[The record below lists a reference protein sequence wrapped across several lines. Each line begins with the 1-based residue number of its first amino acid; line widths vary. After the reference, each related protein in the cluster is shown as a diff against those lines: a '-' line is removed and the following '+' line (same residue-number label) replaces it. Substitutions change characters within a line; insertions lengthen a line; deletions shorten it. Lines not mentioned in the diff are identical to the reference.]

1 MNITKD
7 SDKILSFLVKDDN
20 INYKY
25 HKPIGK
31 SKHIF
36 KVLYDKLSKAS
47 TLIKEIGASEVTKIT
62 NPEQIVKPRDY
73 DNRSF
78 PAKILQHIDQHSKT
92 QYLYIVNSNTSTNSS
107 TNSSL
112 FSRTIK
118 VYFVDEHNDQ
128 VPDPNKYA
136 DCFKKML
143 YWFYILNSSA
153 SRTCSQTITVYIY
166 LSSVKKELPLHSS
179 IIIDQNHANTGFTKN
194 CSVNSE
200 ICIFRK
206 EEWFKVFLHES
217 FHNFSLDFSDMNI
230 DHLNK
235 QILQLFPL
243 VNSEVTAYEAYT
255 EFWAEIMNACILAI
269 SLKGNTLGK
278 NKSHTPTLNEFLQ
291 TCEFII
297 NCERNFGMYQL
308 VKVLKHM
315 NLSYFDLINQT
326 KREERNTQ
334 TDRPKRNC
342 TDLKQNNPDRKRN
355 CTDRKRN
362 CYKEATNVLSYYV
375 LKNIL
380 LNNYNEFLDWCDKNN
395 TNTFQFVKTEEH
407 LQMFYKFIEK
417 HYKTKDMLELINYAE
432 KLKSLDPFICKSMRM
447 TCCESN

>member
-36 KVLYDKLSKAS
+36 KVLYDKLSKATS
-47 TLIKEIGASEVTKIT
+47 LIKEIGASEVTKIT
-62 NPEQIVKPRDY
+62 NSGQIVKPRDY

-92 QYLYIVNSNTSTNSS
+92 QYLYIVNSNTSLNTSPNSS
-107 TNSSL
+107 LNSSPSSSPNPSL

-118 VYFVDEHNDQ
+118 VYFVDEHNEPILDK
-128 VPDPNKYA
+128 NKYA
-136 DCFKKML
+136 ECFKKML
-143 YWFYILNSSA
+143 YWFYILNSCA
-153 SRTCSQTITVYIY
+153 SSTCSQTITIYIY
-166 LSSVKKELPLHSS
+166 LSSVKKELPEHSS

-200 ICIFRK
+200 ICIFRE

-243 VNSEVTAYEAYT
+243 ANSEVTAYEAYT
-255 EFWAEIMNACILAI
+255 EFWAEIMNASILAI
-269 SLKGNTLGK
+269 SI
-278 NKSHTPTLNEFLQ
+278 NKTTIPTLNEFLQ

-326 KREERNTQ
+326 KREERN
-334 TDRPKRNC
+334 PIYIK
-342 TDLKQNNPDRKRN
+342 KQYR
-355 CTDRKRN
+355 
-362 CYKEATNVLSYYV
+362 EATNVLSYYV

-417 HYKTKDMLELINYAE
+417 HYKTKDMLEVINHAE
-432 KLKSLDPFICKSMRM
+432 KLKSIDPFICKSMRM

>member
-36 KVLYDKLSKAS
+36 KVLYDKLSKAV
-47 TLIKEIGASEVTKIT
+47 TLIKEIGTSEVIKIT

-78 PAKILQHIDQHSKT
+78 PAKIMEHIGQHSKT
-92 QYLYIVNSNTSTNSS
+92 QYLYTVNSNTSS
-107 TNSSL
+107 NSSL

-118 VYFVDEHNDQ
+118 VYFIDEHTDQ
-128 VPDPNKYA
+128 NIDKNKYA

-200 ICIFRK
+200 ICIFRE

-243 VNSEVTAYEAYT
+243 ANSEVTAYEAYT
-255 EFWAEIMNACILAI
+255 EFWAEIMNAAILAI
-269 SLKGNTLGK
+269 VTPNSNK
-278 NKSHTPTLNEFLQ
+278 NGLPIPTLNEFLK

-315 NLSYFDLINQT
+315 NLSYFDLINIK
-326 KREERNTQ
+326 KREEINTQ
-334 TDRPKRNC
+334 P
-342 TDLKQNNPDRKRN
+342 DLKMN

-362 CYKEATNVLSYYV
+362 CTDSKRNCTDSKQNCTDCKRNCYKENTNVLSYYV

-417 HYKTKDMLELINYAE
+417 HYKTKDMLDMIDHAE
-432 KLKSLDPFICKSMRM
+432 KMKSIDPFICQSMRM
-447 TCCESN
+447 TCCESV

>member
-36 KVLYDKLSKAS
+36 KVLYDKLSKAA

-62 NPEQIVKPRDY
+62 NPAQIVKPRDY

-78 PAKILQHIDQHSKT
+78 PAKIMEHINKNSKT
-92 QYLYIVNSNTSTNSS
+92 QYLYTVNSNTNP
-107 TNSSL
+107 SL

-118 VYFVDEHNDQ
+118 VYFVDEHNEPIVDK
-128 VPDPNKYA
+128 NKYA

-143 YWFYILNSSA
+143 YWFYILNSCA
-153 SRTCSQTITVYIY
+153 SSTCSQTITIYIY
-166 LSSVKKELPLHSS
+166 LSSVKKELPSHSS

-243 VNSEVTAYEAYT
+243 ANSEVTAYEAYT
-255 EFWAEIMNACILAI
+255 EFWAEIMNAAILAI
-269 SLKGNTLGK
+269 SI
-278 NKSHTPTLNEFLQ
+278 NKSPTPTLNDFLQ

-334 TDRPKRNC
+334 TDLKRNC
-342 TDLKQNNPDRKRN
+342 TDLKQNNPDCKRN
-355 CTDRKRN
+355 CTDLKQNNPDCKRNCTDLKQN

-380 LNNYNEFLDWCDKNN
+380 LNNYNEFLYWCDQNN

-417 HYKTKDMLELINYAE
+417 HYKTKDMLDMINYAE
-432 KLKSLDPFICKSMRM
+432 KLKSIDPFICKSMRM

>member
-36 KVLYDKLSKAS
+36 KLLYDKLSKAS
-47 TLIKEIGASEVTKIT
+47 TLIKENVASEVTKIT
-62 NPEQIVKPRDY
+62 NHEQIVKPRDY

-128 VPDPNKYA
+128 TIDQNKYA

-153 SRTCSQTITVYIY
+153 SRTCSQTITIYIY
-166 LSSVKKELPLHSS
+166 LSSVKKELPEHSS
-179 IIIDQNHANTGFTKN
+179 IIIDQNHANTGFTRN
-194 CSVNSE
+194 CMVNSE

-230 DHLNK
+230 DYLNK
-235 QILQLFPL
+235 QILHLFPL

-278 NKSHTPTLNEFLQ
+278 NGVIGVTTPTPTLNEFLRI
-291 TCEFII
+291 TEFII

-315 NLSYFDLINQT
+315 NLSYFDLI
-326 KREERNTQ
+326 KREERNPQ
-334 TDRPKRNC
+334 P
-342 TDLKQNNPDRKRN
+342 DLKQNNP
-355 CTDRKRN
+355 DRKRN

-417 HYKTKDMLELINYAE
+417 YYKSKDLLEMIDHAE
-432 KLKSLDPFICKSMRM
+432 KMKSIDPFICQSMRM
-447 TCCESN
+447 TCCESV

>member
-36 KVLYDKLSKAS
+36 KVLYNKLSKAA
-47 TLIKEIGASEVTKIT
+47 TLIKEIGTSEVTKIT
-62 NPEQIVKPRDY
+62 NHEQIVKPRDY
-73 DNRSF
+73 DSRSF

-92 QYLYIVNSNTSTNSS
+92 QYLYTVNSNTSP
-107 TNSSL
+107 SL

-118 VYFVDEHNDQ
+118 VYFVDEHNDTNINK
-128 VPDPNKYA
+128 NKYA

-143 YWFYILNSSA
+143 YWFYILNSCA
-153 SRTCSQTITVYIY
+153 SSTCSQTITIYIY
-166 LSSVKKELPLHSS
+166 LSSVKKELPSHSS
-179 IIIDQNHANTGFTKN
+179 IIIDQNHANTGFTRN
-194 CSVNSE
+194 CTVNSE
-200 ICIFRK
+200 ICIFRE

-243 VNSEVTAYEAYT
+243 ANSEVTAYEAYT

-278 NKSHTPTLNEFLQ
+278 NGVIGVTTPTLNEFLQ

-326 KREERNTQ
+326 KREERN
-334 TDRPKRNC
+334 PIYIK
-342 TDLKQNNPDRKRN
+342 KQYR
-355 CTDRKRN
+355 
-362 CYKEATNVLSYYV
+362 EATNVLSYYV

-417 HYKTKDMLELINYAE
+417 HYKTKDMLELIAHAE
-432 KLKSLDPFICKSMRM
+432 KLKSIDPFICQSMRM

>member
-36 KVLYDKLSKAS
+36 KVLYDKLSKAA
-47 TLIKEIGASEVTKIT
+47 TLIKEIGTSEVIKIT

-92 QYLYIVNSNTSTNSS
+92 QYLYIVNSNTSLNTSPNSS
-107 TNSSL
+107 LNSSPSSSPNPSL

-118 VYFVDEHNDQ
+118 VYFVDEHNEPILDK
-128 VPDPNKYA
+128 NKYA

-143 YWFYILNSSA
+143 YWFYILNSCA
-153 SRTCSQTITVYIY
+153 SSTCSQTITIYIY
-166 LSSVKKELPLHSS
+166 LSSVKKELPEHSS

-200 ICIFRK
+200 ICIFRE

-235 QILQLFPL
+235 QILHLFPL
-243 VNSEVTAYEAYT
+243 ANSEVTAYEAYT
-255 EFWAEIMNACILAI
+255 EFWAEIMNASILAI
-269 SLKGNTLGK
+269 SI
-278 NKSHTPTLNEFLQ
+278 NKTTIPTLNEFLQ

-315 NLSYFDLINQT
+315 NLSYIDLINIK
-326 KREERNTQ
+326 KREERNPQ
-334 TDRPKRNC
+334 PDRP
-342 TDLKQNNPDRKRN
+342 
-355 CTDRKRN
+355 KRN

-417 HYKTKDMLELINYAE
+417 HYKTKDMLEVINHAE
-432 KLKSLDPFICKSMRM
+432 KLKSIDPFICKSMRM

>member
-36 KVLYDKLSKAS
+36 KVLYNKLSKAK

-92 QYLYIVNSNTSTNSS
+92 QYLYTVNSNTSTNSS
-107 TNSSL
+107 LNSSL

-118 VYFVDEHNDQ
+118 VYFIDEHNEPTLDK
-128 VPDPNKYA
+128 NKYA

-166 LSSVKKELPLHSS
+166 LSSVKKELPEHSS
-179 IIIDQNHANTGFTKN
+179 IIIDQNNANTGFNKN

-200 ICIFRK
+200 ICIFRE

-230 DHLNK
+230 DHINK

-243 VNSEVTAYEAYT
+243 ANSEVTAYEAYT

-278 NKSHTPTLNEFLQ
+278 NGVTTPTLNEFLK

-315 NLSYFDLINQT
+315 NLSYIDLINIK

-334 TDRPKRNC
+334 
-342 TDLKQNNPDRKRN
+342 TDLKQNNPDRK
-355 CTDRKRN
+355 
-362 CYKEATNVLSYYV
+362 YKENTNVLSYYV

-380 LNNYNEFLDWCDKNN
+380 LNNYNEFLEWCDQNN

-417 HYKTKDMLELINYAE
+417 HYKTKDMLELINHAE
-432 KLKSLDPFICKSMRM
+432 KLKSIDPFICKSMRM

>member
-36 KVLYDKLSKAS
+36 KVLYNKLSKAA
-47 TLIKEIGASEVTKIT
+47 TLIKEIGTSEVTKIT
-62 NPEQIVKPRDY
+62 NHEQIVKPRDY
-73 DNRSF
+73 DSRSF

-92 QYLYIVNSNTSTNSS
+92 QYLYTVNSNTSP
-107 TNSSL
+107 SL

-118 VYFVDEHNDQ
+118 VYFVDEHNDTNINK
-128 VPDPNKYA
+128 NKYA

-143 YWFYILNSSA
+143 YWFYILNSCA
-153 SRTCSQTITVYIY
+153 SSTCSQTITIYIY
-166 LSSVKKELPLHSS
+166 LSSVKKELPSHSS
-179 IIIDQNHANTGFTKN
+179 IIIDQNHANTGFTRN
-194 CSVNSE
+194 CTVNSE
-200 ICIFRK
+200 ICIFRE

-243 VNSEVTAYEAYT
+243 ANSEVTAYEAYT

-278 NKSHTPTLNEFLQ
+278 NGVIGVTTPTLNEFLQ

-326 KREERNTQ
+326 KREERN
-334 TDRPKRNC
+334 PIYIK
-342 TDLKQNNPDRKRN
+342 KQYR
-355 CTDRKRN
+355 
-362 CYKEATNVLSYYV
+362 EATNVLSYYV

-417 HYKTKDMLELINYAE
+417 HYKTKDMLDMIDHAE
-432 KLKSLDPFICKSMRM
+432 KLKSIDPFICQSMRM

>member
-36 KVLYDKLSKAS
+36 KVLYDKLSKAV
-47 TLIKEIGASEVTKIT
+47 TLIKEIGTSEVIKIT

-78 PAKILQHIDQHSKT
+78 PAKIMEHIGQHSKT
-92 QYLYIVNSNTSTNSS
+92 QYLYTVNSNTSS
-107 TNSSL
+107 NSSL

-118 VYFVDEHNDQ
+118 VYFIDEHTDQ
-128 VPDPNKYA
+128 NIDKNKYA

-200 ICIFRK
+200 ICIFRE

-243 VNSEVTAYEAYT
+243 ANSEVTAYEAYT
-255 EFWAEIMNACILAI
+255 EFWAEIMNAAILAI
-269 SLKGNTLGK
+269 VTPNSNK
-278 NKSHTPTLNEFLQ
+278 NGLPIPTLNEFLQ

-334 TDRPKRNC
+334 IDRPKRNSS
-342 TDLKQNNPDRKRN
+342 
-355 CTDRKRN
+355 
-362 CYKEATNVLSYYV
+362 YKENTNVLSYYI

-417 HYKTKDMLELINYAE
+417 YYKSKDLLEMIDHAE
-432 KLKSLDPFICKSMRM
+432 KMKSIDPFICQSMRM
-447 TCCESN
+447 TCCESV

>member
-36 KVLYDKLSKAS
+36 KVLYDKLSKAA
-47 TLIKEIGASEVTKIT
+47 TLIKEIGASEVIKIT

-78 PAKILQHIDQHSKT
+78 PAKIMDHINKNSKR
-92 QYLYIVNSNTSTNSS
+92 QYLYTVNSNTSSL
-107 TNSSL
+107 NSSL

-118 VYFVDEHNDQ
+118 VYFVDEHNEPILDK
-128 VPDPNKYA
+128 NKYA

-153 SRTCSQTITVYIY
+153 SSTCSQTITIYIY
-166 LSSVKKELPLHSS
+166 LSSVKKELPSHSS

-200 ICIFRK
+200 ICIFRE

-230 DHLNK
+230 SHINK

-243 VNSEVTAYEAYT
+243 ANSEVTAYEAYT
-255 EFWAEIMNACILAI
+255 EFWAEIMNASILAI

-278 NKSHTPTLNEFLQ
+278 NGVIGVTTPTPTLNEFLK
-291 TCEFII
+291 TSEFII

-315 NLSYFDLINQT
+315 NLSYFDLI

-334 TDRPKRNC
+334 

-355 CTDRKRN
+355 C
-362 CYKEATNVLSYYV
+362 YKENTNVLSYYV

-380 LNNYNEFLDWCDKNN
+380 LNNYNEFLDWCDQNN
-395 TNTFQFVKTEEH
+395 TNIFQFVKTEEH

-417 HYKTKDMLELINYAE
+417 HYKTKDMLELIDHAE
-432 KLKSLDPFICKSMRM
+432 KLKSIDPFICKSMRM

>member
-36 KVLYDKLSKAS
+36 KVLYNKLIKAK

-78 PAKILQHIDQHSKT
+78 PAKILQHIDKHSKT

-107 TNSSL
+107 L

-118 VYFVDEHNDQ
+118 VYFVDEDNEPTLDK
-128 VPDPNKYA
+128 NKYA

-153 SRTCSQTITVYIY
+153 SSTCSQTITIYIY
-166 LSSVKKELPLHSS
+166 LSSVKKELPVHSS
-179 IIIDQNHANTGFTKN
+179 IIIDQNHANTGFTRN
-194 CSVNSE
+194 CMVNSE
-200 ICIFRK
+200 ICIFRE

-230 DHLNK
+230 NHINK

-243 VNSEVTAYEAYT
+243 ANSEVTAYEAYT

-269 SLKGNTLGK
+269 SLKGNTLGE
-278 NKSHTPTLNEFLQ
+278 NKVIGVTTPTLNEFLQ

-315 NLSYFDLINQT
+315 NLSYIDLI

-334 TDRPKRNC
+334 

-355 CTDRKRN
+355 C
-362 CYKEATNVLSYYV
+362 YKENTNVLSYYV

-380 LNNYNEFLDWCDKNN
+380 LNNYNEFLEWCVQNN
-395 TNTFQFVKTEEH
+395 TNIFQFVKTEEH

-417 HYKTKDMLELINYAE
+417 HYKTKDMLELIDHAE
-432 KLKSLDPFICKSMRM
+432 KLKSIDPFICKSMRM

>member
-36 KVLYDKLSKAS
+36 KVLYNKLSKAA
-47 TLIKEIGASEVTKIT
+47 TLIKEIGTSEVTKIT
-62 NPEQIVKPRDY
+62 NSGQIVKPRDY
-73 DNRSF
+73 DTRSF

-92 QYLYIVNSNTSTNSS
+92 QYLYTVNSNTSP
-107 TNSSL
+107 SL

-118 VYFVDEHNDQ
+118 VYFVDEHNDTNINK
-128 VPDPNKYA
+128 NKYA

-143 YWFYILNSSA
+143 YWFYILNSCA
-153 SRTCSQTITVYIY
+153 SSTCSQTITIYIY
-166 LSSVKKELPLHSS
+166 LSSVKKELPVHSS
-179 IIIDQNHANTGFTKN
+179 IIIDQNHANTGFTRN
-194 CSVNSE
+194 CTVNSE
-200 ICIFRK
+200 ICIFRE

-243 VNSEVTAYEAYT
+243 ANSEVTAYEAYT

-278 NKSHTPTLNEFLQ
+278 NGVIGVTTPTLNEFLQ

-326 KREERNTQ
+326 KREERNPI
-334 TDRPKRNC
+334 DIK
-342 TDLKQNNPDRKRN
+342 KQYR
-355 CTDRKRN
+355 
-362 CYKEATNVLSYYV
+362 EATNVLSYYV

-380 LNNYNEFLDWCDKNN
+380 LNNYNEFLYWCDQNN
-395 TNTFQFVKTEEH
+395 TNTFQFIKTEEH

-417 HYKTKDMLELINYAE
+417 YYKTKDMLELIAHAE
-432 KLKSLDPFICKSMRM
+432 KLKSIDPFICQSMRM

>member
-36 KVLYDKLSKAS
+36 KVLYDKLSKAA
-47 TLIKEIGASEVTKIT
+47 TLIKETGASEIIKIT
-62 NPEQIVKPRDY
+62 NPKQIVKPRDY

-78 PAKILQHIDQHSKT
+78 PAKIMDHINKNSKT
-92 QYLYIVNSNTSTNSS
+92 QYLYTVNSNTSTLS
-107 TNSSL
+107 TPNSSL
-112 FSRTIK
+112 FTRTIK
-118 VYFVDEHNDQ
+118 VYFVDEDND
-128 VPDPNKYA
+128 VNIDKNKYI

-143 YWFYILNSSA
+143 YWFYILNSCA
-153 SRTCSQTITVYIY
+153 SSTCSQTITIYIY
-166 LSSVKKELPLHSS
+166 LSSVKKELPVHSS
-179 IIIDQNHANTGFTKN
+179 IIIDQNHANTGFTRN
-194 CSVNSE
+194 CMVNSE

-243 VNSEVTAYEAYT
+243 ANSEVTAYEAYT
-255 EFWAEIMNACILAI
+255 EFWAEIMNASILAI

-278 NKSHTPTLNEFLQ
+278 NGVIGVTTPTLNEFLQ

-326 KREERNTQ
+326 KREERNTI
-334 TDRPKRNC
+334 DIK
-342 TDLKQNNPDRKRN
+342 KQYR
-355 CTDRKRN
+355 
-362 CYKEATNVLSYYV
+362 EATNVLSYYV

-417 HYKTKDMLELINYAE
+417 YYKSKDLLDEYYR
-432 KLKSLDPFICKSMRM
+432 KTRKKTVLKVGQFEIAAKFDDIETITIEEHK
-447 TCCESN
+447 NGKN

>member
-36 KVLYDKLSKAS
+36 KLLYNKLSKAK

-92 QYLYIVNSNTSTNSS
+92 QYLYIVNSNTSP
-107 TNSSL
+107 SL

-118 VYFVDEHNDQ
+118 VYFVDEHNEPTLDK
-128 VPDPNKYA
+128 NKYA

-143 YWFYILNSSA
+143 YWFYILNSCA
-153 SRTCSQTITVYIY
+153 SSTCSQTITIYIY
-166 LSSVKKELPLHSS
+166 LSSVKKELPVHSS
-179 IIIDQNHANTGFTKN
+179 IIIDQNHANTGFTRN
-194 CSVNSE
+194 CTVNSE

-230 DHLNK
+230 NHINK

-243 VNSEVTAYEAYT
+243 VNSEVTVYEAYT

-269 SLKGNTLGK
+269 SLKGNTLEK
-278 NKSHTPTLNEFLQ
+278 NGVIGVTTPTPTLNEFLQ

-308 VKVLKHM
+308 VKVLKREKIKIL
-315 NLSYFDLINQT
+315 NLTASGIAIERQRMFSLIM
-326 KREERNTQ
+326 
-334 TDRPKRNC
+334 
-342 TDLKQNNPDRKRN
+342 
-355 CTDRKRN
+355 
-362 CYKEATNVLSYYV
+362 Y
-375 LKNIL
+375 
-380 LNNYNEFLDWCDKNN
+380 
-395 TNTFQFVKTEEH
+395 
-407 LQMFYKFIEK
+407 
-417 HYKTKDMLELINYAE
+417 
-432 KLKSLDPFICKSMRM
+432 
-447 TCCESN
+447 

>member
-36 KVLYDKLSKAS
+36 KVLYNKLSKAA

-92 QYLYIVNSNTSTNSS
+92 QYLYTVNSNTSPSL
-107 TNSSL
+107 NSSL

-118 VYFVDEHNDQ
+118 VYFVDEDND
-128 VPDPNKYA
+128 VNINKNKYA
-136 DCFKKML
+136 DCFRKML
-143 YWFYILNSSA
+143 YWFYILNSCA
-153 SRTCSQTITVYIY
+153 SSTCSQTITIYIY
-166 LSSVKKELPLHSS
+166 LSSVKKELPEHSS
-179 IIIDQNHANTGFTKN
+179 IIIDQNHANTGFTRN
-194 CSVNSE
+194 CTVNSE

-235 QILQLFPL
+235 QILQLFSL

-269 SLKGNTLGK
+269 SLKSNTLGK
-278 NKSHTPTLNEFLQ
+278 NKSPTPTLNEFLQ

-315 NLSYFDLINQT
+315 NLSYIDLINQT
-326 KREERNTQ
+326 KREERNSI
-334 TDRPKRNC
+334 DIK
-342 TDLKQNNPDRKRN
+342 KQYR
-355 CTDRKRN
+355 
-362 CYKEATNVLSYYV
+362 EATNVLSYYV

-380 LNNYNEFLDWCDKNN
+380 LNNYNEFLDWCGKNN

-417 HYKTKDMLELINYAE
+417 HYKTKDMLELIDHAE
-432 KLKSLDPFICKSMRM
+432 KIKSLDPFICKSMRM

>member
-47 TLIKEIGASEVTKIT
+47 TLIKETGASEVTKIT
-62 NPEQIVKPRDY
+62 NPEQIVKPKDY

-78 PAKILQHIDQHSKT
+78 PAKIMDHIGQHSKT
-92 QYLYIVNSNTSTNSS
+92 QYLYTVNSNTSSNSS
-107 TNSSL
+107 LNSSL

-118 VYFVDEHNDQ
+118 VYFVDEHNEPILDK
-128 VPDPNKYA
+128 NKSA

-143 YWFYILNSSA
+143 YWFYILNSCA
-153 SRTCSQTITVYIY
+153 SRTCSQTITIYIY
-166 LSSVKKELPLHSS
+166 LSSVKKELPVHSS
-179 IIIDQNHANTGFTKN
+179 IIIDQNHANTGFTRN
-194 CSVNSE
+194 CTVNSE
-200 ICIFRK
+200 ICIFRE

-230 DHLNK
+230 DHINK

-243 VNSEVTAYEAYT
+243 ANSEVTAYEAYT

-278 NKSHTPTLNEFLQ
+278 NGVIGVTTPTLNEFLRI
-291 TCEFII
+291 TEFII

-315 NLSYFDLINQT
+315 NLSYFDLI

-334 TDRPKRNC
+334 

-355 CTDRKRN
+355 C
-362 CYKEATNVLSYYV
+362 YKENTNVLSYYV

-380 LNNYNEFLDWCDKNN
+380 LNNYNEFLDWCDQNN
-395 TNTFQFVKTEEH
+395 TNIFQFVKTEEH

-417 HYKTKDMLELINYAE
+417 HYKTKDMLELIDHAE
-432 KLKSLDPFICKSMRM
+432 KLKSIDPFICKSMRM

>member
-36 KVLYDKLSKAS
+36 KVLYDKLSKAA
-47 TLIKEIGASEVTKIT
+47 TLIKETGASEVIKIT

-78 PAKILQHIDQHSKT
+78 PAKIMEHINKNSKT
-92 QYLYIVNSNTSTNSS
+92 QYLYTNSF
-107 TNSSL
+107 NSSL

-128 VPDPNKYA
+128 TIDKNKYA
-136 DCFKKML
+136 NCFKKML

-153 SRTCSQTITVYIY
+153 SSTCSQIITIYIY
-166 LSSVKKELPLHSS
+166 LSSVKKELPSHSS

-243 VNSEVTAYEAYT
+243 ANSEVTAYEAYT
-255 EFWAEIMNACILAI
+255 EFWAEIMNASILAI
-269 SLKGNTLGK
+269 SI
-278 NKSHTPTLNEFLQ
+278 NKTTISKLNEFLQ

-315 NLSYFDLINQT
+315 NLSYFDLINIK

-334 TDRPKRNC
+334 TDRK
-342 TDLKQNNPDRKRN
+342 
-355 CTDRKRN
+355 
-362 CYKEATNVLSYYV
+362 YKENTNVLSYYV

-380 LNNYNEFLDWCDKNN
+380 LNNYNEFLYWCDKNN

-432 KLKSLDPFICKSMRM
+432 KLKSIDPFICKSMRM

>member
-36 KVLYDKLSKAS
+36 KVLYDKLSKAN

-62 NPEQIVKPRDY
+62 NPGQIVKPRDY

-78 PAKILQHIDQHSKT
+78 PAKIMEHINKNSKT
-92 QYLYIVNSNTSTNSS
+92 QYLYTNSF
-107 TNSSL
+107 NPSL

-128 VPDPNKYA
+128 TIDKNKYA

-153 SRTCSQTITVYIY
+153 SSTCSQTITVYIY
-166 LSSVKKELPLHSS
+166 LSSVKKELPEHSS
-179 IIIDQNHANTGFTKN
+179 IIIDQNNANTGFTKN

-230 DHLNK
+230 DHINK
-235 QILQLFPL
+235 QILLLFPL
-243 VNSEVTAYEAYT
+243 ANSEVTAYEAYT
-255 EFWAEIMNACILAI
+255 EFWAEIMNASILAI
-269 SLKGNTLGK
+269 SI
-278 NKSHTPTLNEFLQ
+278 NKTTPKLNEFLQ

-315 NLSYFDLINQT
+315 NLSYFDLI
-326 KREERNTQ
+326 KREERNPQ
-334 TDRPKRNC
+334 TYL
-342 TDLKQNNPDRKRN
+342 THNNP
-355 CTDRKRN
+355 DRKRN

-380 LNNYNEFLDWCDKNN
+380 LNNYNEFLYWCDKNN

-432 KLKSLDPFICKSMRM
+432 KLKSIDPFICKSMRM
-447 TCCESN
+447 TCCEAN

>member
-36 KVLYDKLSKAS
+36 KVLYDKLSKAA
-47 TLIKEIGASEVTKIT
+47 TLIKETGASEIIKIT
-62 NPEQIVKPRDY
+62 NPEQIMKPRDY

-78 PAKILQHIDQHSKT
+78 PAKIMDHINKNSKT
-92 QYLYIVNSNTSTNSS
+92 QYLYTVNSNTSTPS
-107 TNSSL
+107 TPNSSL
-112 FSRTIK
+112 FTRTIK
-118 VYFVDEHNDQ
+118 VYFVDEHNEPILDK
-128 VPDPNKYA
+128 NKYA

-143 YWFYILNSSA
+143 YWFYILNSCA
-153 SRTCSQTITVYIY
+153 SSTCSQTITIYIY
-166 LSSVKKELPLHSS
+166 LSSVKKELPSHSS

-200 ICIFRK
+200 ICIFRE

-243 VNSEVTAYEAYT
+243 ANSEVTAYEAYT
-255 EFWAEIMNACILAI
+255 EFWAEIMNAAILSI
-269 SLKGNTLGK
+269 SI
-278 NKSHTPTLNEFLQ
+278 NKTTTPTLNEFLQ

-315 NLSYFDLINQT
+315 NLSYFDLI

-334 TDRPKRNC
+334 TVC
-342 TDLKQNNPDRKRN
+342 KQNNPDRKRN
-355 CTDRKRN
+355 C
-362 CYKEATNVLSYYV
+362 YKENTSVFSYYV

-380 LNNYNEFLDWCDKNN
+380 LNNYNEFLYWCDQNN

-432 KLKSLDPFICKSMRM
+432 KLKSIDPFICKSMRM